1 MLEMKPDGV
10 TTAPS
15 EPMEAEGTEPV
26 EEPAGNEGASQNG
39 SSPSPPQPDEPQN
52 EQKSPPAVKEAPGKA
67 VDPKSKSKG
76 LVKGKTTTAGPAT
89 TGPGARPKA
98 TQSRVANGLAK
109 TAAST
114 ATKKTLLAT
123 TVAAEKKRPTGAA
136 APGKKPVGSAA
147 AVANAR
153 TQPKV
158 TAVGASRSTTVTSS
172 TKTGTTAGTASTLSK
187 RPTTA
192 ATAKKPKTTA
202 LAPRPTTAPRVA
214 TAPAAK
220 PSTSSTA
227 KTTSAPK
234 TRTTGSSAPRP
245 AATSAAAKTVTN
257 TSSAVAKTIR
267 TATQQSVKPSVT
279 ASAARKDVSKTGTTA
294 PAKKPAGSTMSR
306 LAASKPSNSEASKP
320 AAATKRPP
328 PSIKAPQPKPDY
340 KKIVPTRKVPPSP
353 RNTSSRPTSGK
364 TIAASPSHR
373 QADSSATTKPTQSV
387 LPLVK
392 GKSDDKEPVAE
403 SVQLSAAVVATVA
416 VATAAA
422 IVTEESVS
430 VNEATP
436 AVEGSLDAPASDSL
450 DVQENVD
457 VQVLNANSQ
466 SVLDIPN
473 TEPMAQEALI
483 EAGPFEKSGHISSAV
498 NLVSEEQCSRKV
510 DEMLIAAVEPVAQEA
525 VQQETITASPTDN
538 PAAAIVPCGGIEV
551 AEKAEL
557 INNGCYEDVEEEE
570 REGSQQVSLSEMSGT
585 QPTEE
590 SRPGSAGLAGSVWRA
605 GALLSELDS
614 EDVSCS
620 QQGAS
625 ELSAPGV
632 LEGTESMDDLGD
644 ASLKGADG
652 EGASVGSP
660 DFEKLPD
667 IPPNEDDEDDDDDD
681 DDRVCDMEVGSERAE
696 DSNRQHHDNEDD
708 EEDEDVEMASEGI
721 TESGLESYGN
731 ADEDDL
737 TEDYR
742 LDNLNRI
749 QPSPT
754 VVSAPLAAQ
763 WNQSKCFADPWAQPP
778 QPASTL
784 LSSPSFEPLQADPET
799 PIQAP
804 AQAKLDVSNSEKSPS
819 SSNPPNLFELPPCSP
834 HRTLVTAAEGDV
846 SPKPGTS
853 PQAGNSQ
860 YGTLS
865 GPDLP
870 SDSSRDTII
879 PEIVKECNNCSG
891 IEIQSKEEFLPE
903 PLNPAPTVLPDIMQ
917 DLGIHL
923 ECADEEEEP
932 ETLPADD
939 VLGDPATAPES
950 APSSPSSATEDEA
963 SDTEGEMQISDPQA
977 ELLATGST
985 NGTKTVAHSLSTL
998 EEREEIGGETEGGG
1012 GSDTPQSAT
1021 SAASYGFDYMTSN
1034 SNALSSAESCSK
1046 SPGIFSL
1053 ENEEQ
1058 LPDEAKDPSLLKE
1071 LTLIPTTVTS
1081 GEKNEPL
1088 RSQHV
1093 GFQSHSEQQYMLCGE
1108 SSELPESDSLP
1119 GAVPLESGSIDHLPP
1134 QHLEE
1139 EQDVDSQHPYYS
1151 TVSENTDSPLAG
1163 RNSQF
1168 SQHPQDLLSVQM
1180 TMSSK
1185 IRLRPRAAHVSQ
1197 PPRLPTDLPPR
1208 IPSTG
1213 SNMQLR
1219 CLEQH
1224 QKQLHEIQQRHEKQN
1239 REQECQ
1245 EAVREEKEVRNE
1257 KEDEKLE
1264 TQTRTLFELQLK
1276 QQEQELKQQQQI
1288 MQWQQE
1294 LEQQQQKQKIPPVL
1308 LSPSSG
1314 LCTIYESVEIS
1325 DTEDEEENEQ
1335 VLEETKKAEDKN
1347 TFEVFPNEDEPRCT
1361 KENNEDYLYSQFT
1374 TPSLEPTQD
1383 LQREYGEKDTAAD
1396 QTSPP
1401 QSPPRSSEIPPPL
1414 EFDWGKKVD
1423 IVQQL
1428 INQTLLLTG
1437 DGCSP
1442 LLLLP
1447 GGAGGT
1453 LSPLECSLWPNL
1465 LPPLTP
1471 PSATVTSVSSFSSE
1485 APGSS
1490 AQGEWTVV
1498 ELETHH

>member
-1 MLEMKPDGV
+1 MKPDGV

-15 EPMEAEGTEPV
+15 EPMEAQGTEPV
-26 EEPAGNEGASQNG
+26 EEPTGNEGVSQNG
-39 SSPSPPQPDEPQN
+39 TTQSPPQPDEPQN
-52 EQKSPPAVKEAPGKA
+52 EQKAPPAVKEAPGKA
-67 VDPKSKSKG
+67 VGPKSKSKG
-76 LVKGKTTTAGPAT
+76 LVKGKTATAGPAI

-98 TQSRVANGLAK
+98 TQSRVANGLTK

-114 ATKKTLLAT
+114 ATKKTIPAT

-136 APGKKPVGSAA
+136 ASGKKPVGSSV

-158 TAVGASRSTTVTSS
+158 TAVGASRSATTATSS
-172 TKTGTTAGTASTLSK
+172 SKTGTTAGTASTLSK
-187 RPTTA
+187 RPTTD
-192 ATAKKPKTTA
+192 ATNAAKKPKTTA
-202 LAPRPTTAPRVA
+202 PAPRPTTAPRVA

-220 PSTSSTA
+220 SSTSSTA

-245 AATSAAAKTVTN
+245 AATSAAGKTTTN
-257 TSSAVAKTIR
+257 SSSTVAKTIR
-267 TATQQSVKPSVT
+267 TATQQPVKPSVT

-294 PAKKPAGSTMSR
+294 PAKKPAGSTISR
-306 LAASKPSNSEASKP
+306 LATSKPSNSEASKP
-320 AAATKRPP
+320 AAVTKLL

-340 KKIVPTRKVPPSP
+340 KKSVPTRKVPPSP

-392 GKSDDKEPVAE
+392 GKSDKEPAAE
-403 SVQLSAAVVATVA
+403 SVLLSAAVVATVA

-430 VNEATP
+430 GHAATP
-436 AVEGSLDAPASDSL
+436 AVEGSLNAPASDSL
-450 DVQENVD
+450 DVEENVD

-483 EAGPFEKSGHISSAV
+483 ETGPVEKAGHISSAV
-498 NLVSEEQCSRKV
+498 NLLSEEQCSRKV
-510 DEMLIAAVEPVAQEA
+510 DEKLIAAMEPVAQEA
-525 VQQETITASPTDN
+525 DQQETTTASPIDN
-538 PAAAIVPCGGIEV
+538 PAAAAIVPSGGIEV
-551 AEKAEL
+551 AQKAEQ
-557 INNGCYEDVEEEE
+557 INNGCYEDVEDDE

-625 ELSAPGV
+625 ELSAPGL

-660 DFEKLPD
+660 DFEKVPD
-667 IPPNEDDEDDDDDD
+667 IPPNEDEDDDDD

-696 DSNRQHHDNEDD
+696 DSHRQHHDNEDD
-708 EEDEDVEMASEGI
+708 EEDDDVEMASEGI

-763 WNQSKCFADPWAQPP
+763 WNQSKCFADTWAQPP

-799 PIQAP
+799 ATQTP

-819 SSNPPNLFELPPCSP
+819 STKPPILFELPPCSP
-834 HRTLVTAAEGDV
+834 HQALVTAAEGDV

-853 PQAGNSQ
+853 PPQASNSQ

-879 PEIVKECNNCSG
+879 PEKVKECNNCSV
-891 IEIQSKEEFLPE
+891 IDIQSKGEFLPE
-903 PLNPAPTVLPDIMQ
+903 TLNPAPAVLPEIMQ

-923 ECADEEEEP
+923 DCADEEEEP

-939 VLGDPATAPES
+939 MLGGPATAPES
-950 APSSPSSATEDEA
+950 APSSPSSATEDEG
-963 SDTEGEMQISDPQA
+963 SDTEGEMQISEPQA
-977 ELLATGST
+977 VLLATGST
-985 NGTKTVAHSLSTL
+985 NRTKSVAHSLSTL

-1071 LTLIPTTVTS
+1071 LTLIPTTIIS
-1081 GEKNEPL
+1081 GEKTDPL
-1088 RSQHV
+1088 KSQHV
-1093 GFQSHSEQQYMLCGE
+1093 GLQSHSEKQYMLCGE
-1108 SSELPESDSLP
+1108 SSELLESDSLP
-1119 GAVPLESGSIDHLPP
+1119 GAVPLESGSIDYLSP

-1139 EQDVDSQHPYYS
+1139 QQDVDTPHSYYS

-1163 RNSQF
+1163 N
-1168 SQHPQDLLSVQM
+1168 V
-1180 TMSSK
+1180 
-1185 IRLRPRAAHVSQ
+1185 
-1197 PPRLPTDLPPR
+1197 
-1208 IPSTG
+1208 
-1213 SNMQLR
+1213 
-1219 CLEQH
+1219 
-1224 QKQLHEIQQRHEKQN
+1224 
-1239 REQECQ
+1239 
-1245 EAVREEKEVRNE
+1245 
-1257 KEDEKLE
+1257 
-1264 TQTRTLFELQLK
+1264 
-1276 QQEQELKQQQQI
+1276 
-1288 MQWQQE
+1288 
-1294 LEQQQQKQKIPPVL
+1294 
-1308 LSPSSG
+1308 
-1314 LCTIYESVEIS
+1314 
-1325 DTEDEEENEQ
+1325 
-1335 VLEETKKAEDKN
+1335 
-1347 TFEVFPNEDEPRCT
+1347 
-1361 KENNEDYLYSQFT
+1361 
-1374 TPSLEPTQD
+1374 
-1383 LQREYGEKDTAAD
+1383 
-1396 QTSPP
+1396 
-1401 QSPPRSSEIPPPL
+1401 
-1414 EFDWGKKVD
+1414 
-1423 IVQQL
+1423 
-1428 INQTLLLTG
+1428 
-1437 DGCSP
+1437 
-1442 LLLLP
+1442 
-1447 GGAGGT
+1447 
-1453 LSPLECSLWPNL
+1453 
-1465 LPPLTP
+1465 
-1471 PSATVTSVSSFSSE
+1471 
-1485 APGSS
+1485 
-1490 AQGEWTVV
+1490 
-1498 ELETHH
+1498 

>member
-1 MLEMKPDGV
+1 MKPDGV
-10 TTAPS
+10 ATAPS

-26 EEPAGNEGASQNG
+26 AETTGNEGASQKG
-39 SSPSPPQPDEPQN
+39 SSPSLPQPDEPQN
-52 EQKSPPAVKEAPGKA
+52 EQKAPPAVKEAPGKA

-76 LVKGKTTTAGPAT
+76 PVKGKTTTTGPAT
-89 TGPGARPKA
+89 IGPGARPKA
-98 TQSRVANGLAK
+98 TQSHVANGLTK

-114 ATKKTLLAT
+114 TTKKNLPAT
-123 TVAAEKKRPTGAA
+123 TVAAEKRKPTGAA
-136 APGKKPVGSAA
+136 APSKKTIAPSAT
-147 AVANAR
+147 VTTSR

-158 TAVGASRSTTVTSS
+158 KAVGISRATTATSS
-172 TKTGTTAGTASTLSK
+172 TKTGTTAGTATTLNK

-192 ATAKKPKTTA
+192 ASSVVKKPKTTA
-202 LAPRPTTAPRVA
+202 PVPRPA

-234 TRTTGSSAPRP
+234 TNRTTGSSAPRP
-245 AATSAAAKTVTN
+245 AATSSAGRTPTRT
-257 TSSAVAKTIR
+257 TSSTVAKTSH
-267 TATQQSVKPSVT
+267 TVTQQPFKPSVT
-279 ASAARKDVSKTGTTA
+279 ASAAQKDVIKSGTTA
-294 PAKKPAGSTMSR
+294 LVKKPAASTMSR
-306 LAASKPSNSEASKP
+306 LAASKPLNS
-320 AAATKRPP
+320 P
-328 PSIKAPQPKPDY
+328 PSIKAPQPKLDD
-340 KKIVPTRKVPPSP
+340 KKRVPTRKVPPSP
-353 RNTSSRPTSGK
+353 QNTSSRPTSSK
-364 TIAASPSHR
+364 TTVASPSHR
-373 QADSSATTKPTQSV
+373 QAGSSTTAKPPNLTQSV
-387 LPLVK
+387 LPLVVK
-392 GKSDDKEPVAE
+392 GKSDAKEPAAG
-403 SVQLSAAVVATVA
+403 SVQLSAAAVATVA
-416 VATAAA
+416 VATAVA

-430 VNEATP
+430 GHEATT
-436 AVEGSLDAPASDSL
+436 AVESSLDAPASDSL

-473 TEPMAQEALI
+473 TEPMVQEALI
-483 EAGPFEKSGHISSAV
+483 EAGPVEKTSHISSPV
-498 NLVSEEQCSRKV
+498 NLESEELYSEKV
-510 DEMLIAAVEPVAQEA
+510 DEKHIAAVAPVAQEV
-525 VQQETITASPTDN
+525 VQQETITASPFDN
-538 PAAAIVPCGGIEV
+538 PAAAIVSSVGIEV

-557 INNGCYEDVEEEE
+557 INNECYEDVEEEE
-570 REGSQQVSLSEMSGT
+570 REGSQQVSVSEMSGT

-590 SRPGSAGLAGSVWRA
+590 SQPGSAGLAGSLWRA

-660 DFEKLPD
+660 DFEKVPD
-667 IPPNEDDEDDDDDD
+667 ILPNEDDDDDDD

-696 DSNRQHHDNEDD
+696 DSHRQHHDNEDD

-749 QPSPT
+749 QTSPM
-754 VVSAPLAAQ
+754 VVTAPLATP
-763 WNQSKCFADPWAQPP
+763 WNKSSCFADPWAQPP

-784 LSSPSFEPLQADPET
+784 LSSISSEPLAADPET
-799 PIQAP
+799 LTQAP
-804 AQAKLDVSNSEKSPS
+804 AQARLDVSNSEKSPS
-819 SSNPPNLFELPPCSP
+819 SPHSPNLLEPPLCSP
-834 HRTLVTAAEGDV
+834 QQSPLTAAEGDV
-846 SPKPGTS
+846 SPKLGMS
-853 PQAGNSQ
+853 PPHANKSQ
-860 YGTLS
+860 CGTLS
-865 GPDLP
+865 GPDLA
-870 SDSSRDTII
+870 SDSNRDTIMQD
-879 PEIVKECNNCSG
+879 EVKEYNNCSG
-891 IEIQSKEEFLPE
+891 TEIQSKEELLPE

-923 ECADEEEEP
+923 ECGDEEEEL

-939 VLGDPATAPES
+939 VLGGPATAPES

-985 NGTKTVAHSLSTL
+985 NGTAAVAHSLSTL

-1034 SNALSSAESCSK
+1034 SNAQSSAESCSK

-1071 LTLIPTTVTS
+1071 LTLIPTTTS
-1081 GEKNEPL
+1081 GEKIDPL
-1088 RSQHV
+1088 NSQHV
-1093 GFQSHSEQQYMLCGE
+1093 EFQPHPEQQYMLCGE
-1108 SSELPESDSLP
+1108 SSELPESNSLP
-1119 GAVPLESGSIDHLPP
+1119 GAVPLESGLIDTLSP

-1139 EQDVDSQHPYYS
+1139 EQDDDARHPYYS
-1151 TVSENTDSPLAG
+1151 TVSENTDSPLKG

-1168 SQHPQDLLSVQM
+1168 SQHPQDLPSIQM

-1185 IRLRPRAAHVSQ
+1185 LRLRSRAAHVSQ
-1197 PPRLPTDLPPR
+1197 PPRIPTDLPPR
-1208 IPSTG
+1208 ISAG
-1213 SNMQLR
+1213 SNMQLQ
-1219 CLEQH
+1219 CLKQH
-1224 QKQLHEIQQRHEKQN
+1224 QKRLHEIQQLQEKPN
-1239 REQECQ
+1239 REKECQ
-1245 EAVREEKEVRNE
+1245 EAREEKELRNE
-1257 KEDEKLE
+1257 MEVKELEKQMRTSLE
-1264 TQTRTLFELQLK
+1264 FQLK
-1276 QQEQELKQQQQI
+1276 QQEQELKQCQQI
-1288 MQWQQE
+1288 IQWQQE

-1314 LCTIYESVEIS
+1314 LCTIYETVETI
-1325 DTEDEEENEQ
+1325 DTEDEEEEDGQQ
-1335 VLEETKKAEDKN
+1335 VFKERKKAEDKS
-1347 TFEVFPNEDEPRCT
+1347 TFKVFRDGDKPRCS
-1361 KENNEDYLYSQFT
+1361 KENNEDNLRSQCT
-1374 TPSLEPTQD
+1374 TPSPEPTNQD
-1383 LQREYGEKDTAAD
+1383 LQREYGETDTAAD

-1401 QSPPRSSEIPPPL
+1401 QSPSGSPEIPPPL

-1447 GGAGGT
+1447 GRAGGT
-1453 LSPLECSLWPNL
+1453 LSPLESSLWPNL

-1471 PSATVTSVSSFSSE
+1471 PSATVTSVSSFSPE
-1485 APGSS
+1485 APGST